1 MEGQYQ
7 FDFEIDSSGVGECL
21 GNSWKQLPEKR
32 WCCDTTD
39 PIEGNASLRH
49 CFDNPQDGCDYLVF
63 RHDPLMPGAPFSIS
77 FRIRHAYAPSSQN
90 NWQLALGATFSA
102 EVPEILSGLVVGVNL
117 TGSDDL
123 VKIWHVDEGKTEVK
137 LTTNL
142 NYQEQVGTDQAPLF
156 LLSGDGN
163 GKIDLYWSPDP
174 TEQPSVWLGSCPV
187 DELSW
192 GRQLVVRYRYSSSRD
207 QALWLDRLVLEGHF
221 VPDTIAPKLS
231 KVEFVDEN
239 SLQLDF
245 SERVELSEA
254 SSFMLYSESFPEGM
268 TPDSS
273 RGIKQGFVLAFPE
286 VIPNRVSHQLRVEG
300 VVDLDG
306 NLLRD
311 TLVDVLRYE
320 ALWGDVV
327 FNEVMADPDPGID
340 YTEEYLEL
348 VNRSD
353 YLVKLEGW
361 RLQVNERSY
370 VLEDCCVE
378 PVSGKNGD
386 GEMMEMELMPGEF
399 VLIKEITLPNDG
411 AILSF
416 YSKEGI
422 LVHSASY
429 GIPWDGPHWKKEGGW
444 SLESPDADQPCR
456 ISANWEYS
464 KDPGGGTPC
473 RINSNHAI
481 FTDEDPPV
489 LLYAGEGNA
498 GVDDAGM
505 LLLHY
510 SEPLHPFQ
518 EFKTAIRL
526 DPGNAEPDS
535 VLLMDPLREI
545 LQLHFSEDFTD
556 WPNYQLSVSGIGDC
570 RGNMSYDY
578 VLKAGAVSQALLAS
592 VLINEIMYDPEEGMP
607 EYVELFLPGDKILDL
622 QDLAIHL
629 VDDGD
634 SADQPIPLSSHSRLC
649 LPGQYLVLTE
659 SVPHLRDAFGL
670 GISGLWV
677 EMEGLPGLNNSS
689 GSIYLTDRAGKVVDQ
704 ARYGDEMHMEL
715 LDDPRGISLE
725 RISAKRSGLDPDNW
739 HSAASIAGYAT
750 PGRENSQF
758 LDESNS
764 DLLLDVSTE
773 VFSPDNDGYNDL
785 LEILTSTNGNDWVIG
800 LMITDLQGNRIRILA
815 NMHLAGPSVT
825 YTWDGEGENGA
836 MQPMGFYVIHARGYH
851 PATGEQWIRR
861 KAVGLVYR

>member
-1 MEGQYQ
+1 M
-7 FDFEIDSSGVGECL
+7 
-21 GNSWKQLPEKR
+21 
-32 WCCDTTD
+32 
-39 PIEGNASLRH
+39 
-49 CFDNPQDGCDYLVF
+49 
-63 RHDPLMPGAPFSIS
+63 
-77 FRIRHAYAPSSQN
+77 
-90 NWQLALGATFSA
+90 GATEASGG
-102 EVPEILSGLVVGVNL
+102 VPEILSGLVVGVNL

-123 VKIWHVDEGKTEVK
+123 VKIWHVDQGETEVK
-137 LTTNL
+137 LTTML

-156 LLSGDGN
+156 LLSGDGD

-174 TEQPSVWLGSCPV
+174 TEQPAVWLGFCRV

-192 GRQLVVRYRYSSSRD
+192 GRQLVVRYKYSSSRD
-207 QALWLDRLVLEGHF
+207 QALCLDQLVMEGHF

-231 KVEFVDEN
+231 KVEFVGEN

-268 TPDSS
+268 APDSS
-273 RGIKQGFVLAFPE
+273 RGIKQGFVLTFPE

-300 VVDLDG
+300 VVDLDE
-306 NLLRD
+306 NLLMD
-311 TLVDVLRYE
+311 TLVNVLRYE
-320 ALWGDVV
+320 ALWGDLV

-340 YTEEYLEL
+340 YQEEYLEL

-370 VLEDCCVE
+370 LLDASNVE
-378 PVSGKNGD
+378 RVSGENGDGENGD
-386 GEMMEMELMPGEF
+386 GEMTVMELMPGEF

-429 GIPWDGPHWKKEGGW
+429 RIPWDAPHWKKEGGW

-464 KDPGGGTPC
+464 KDPGGGTPG
-473 RINSNHAI
+473 RMNSNHAI
-481 FTDEDPPV
+481 LTDEDPPV
-489 LLYAGEGNA
+489 LLYAGVG
-498 GVDDAGM
+498 DAGG
-505 LLLHY
+505 LFLQY
-510 SEPLHPFQ
+510 SEPLDLPGDQKADICLHPG
-518 EFKTAIRL
+518 
-526 DPGNAEPDS
+526 DAEPDS
-535 VLLMDPLREI
+535 VLLVDPLREI
-545 LQLHFSEDFTD
+545 LQVHFSEDFLE
-556 WPNYQLSVSGIGDC
+556 WPKYQLSISGIGDC
-570 RGNMSYDY
+570 MGNMSNDY
-578 VLKAGAVSQALLAS
+578 VLKAGAVSQPLLAS

-607 EYVELFLPGDKILDL
+607 EYVELFMPGDKILDL
-622 QDLAIHL
+622 RDLAIHL
-629 VDDGD
+629 VEEGD

-670 GISGLWV
+670 EISGLWV
-677 EMEGLPGLNNSS
+677 EVEGLPGLNNSS
-689 GSIYLTDRAGKVVDQ
+689 GSIYLTDRAGKVVDLV
-704 ARYGDEMHMEL
+704 RYSDEMHMEL

-758 LDESNS
+758 LDESNL
-764 DLLLDVSTE
+764 DRLLDVSTE

-785 LEILTSTNGNDWVIG
+785 LEIFINTNGNDWVIG
-800 LMITDLQGNRIRILA
+800 LMITDLQGNRIRVLA
-815 NMHLAGPSVT
+815 NMHLVGPSVT
-825 YTWDGEGENGA
+825 YTWDGEGDSGA